1 MVPCGGIPMLK
12 VRVAFLFFFS
22 FPLRVMYFV
31 HLCPKEEKKKTREK
45 YLHHKAT
52 GPTKALSTVF

>member
-1 MVPCGGIPMLK
+1 MN
-12 VRVAFLFFFS
+12 
-22 FPLRVMYFV
+22 FV

-45 YLHHKAT
+45 YHKAT